1 MSHHDEG
8 PYIIIEQD
16 GGGGG
21 AMPFIWGA
29 LLGAGVALLL
39 APRSGRETQE
49 ELKKSL
55 DRVRRAA
62 EERVEDARETVLET
76 VERTRDRF
84 TEQVDTVRDAVQ
96 ERVDR
101 AGKAVDAGRQAAQG
115 ARQELERRVAEA
127 KAAAGGKTAG
137 APEAELEVT
146 VTEVVIEE
154 EDPRSDALG

>member
-8 PYIIIEQD
+8 PYIVIEQESS
-16 GGGGG
+16 GGG
-21 AMPFIWGA
+21 AMPFFWGA

-49 ELKKSL
+49 ELRRSL

-62 EERVEDARETVLET
+62 EERVADARDAVVGT
-76 VERTRDRF
+76 VERTRDHF
-84 TEQVDTVRDAVQ
+84 NDQVDSVRDAVQ
-96 ERVDR
+96 DRVER
-101 AGKAVDAGRQAAQG
+101 AGKAVDAGRRAAVG
-115 ARQELERRVAEA
+115 AREELERRVAEA
-127 KAAAGGKTAG
+127 KKAASPPAGGV
-137 APEAELEVT
+137 AEVDVT

>member
-8 PYIIIEQD
+8 PYIVIEQERS
-16 GGGGG
+16 GGG
-21 AMPFIWGA
+21 AMPFFWGA

-39 APRSGRETQE
+39 APRSGKETQE
-49 ELKKSL
+49 ELRRSF

-62 EERVEDARETVLET
+62 EERMEDARETVMET

-84 TEQVDTVRDAVQ
+84 SDQVETVRDVVQ
-96 ERVDR
+96 DRVGR
-101 AGKAVDAGRQAAQG
+101 AGKAVDAGRRAAAG
-115 ARQELERRVAEA
+115 AREELERRVAEA
-127 KAAAGGKTAG
+127 KAAAGTTPRGD
-137 APEAELEVT
+137 AEVDVT